1 MSFFFLL
8 LDLISFSIAIGL
20 GLFFRTGALT
30 EVSFISNLKIL
41 IIPFIISAV
50 ILWLFSFYDFKYI
63 NRRVFD
69 YKNIMVAFFID
80 FFFSAGSIY
89 FLAAIFHATT
99 PKTVLLITLVI
110 YFILVYL
117 SRKIYKDIRLNIKKT
132 TVVILGKNHTLDTI
146 ISEMSKYANYDVLLS
161 SMEVT
166 DEILNTIYNKINDIN
181 FIVIS
186 SELLATSQKWQQN
199 LLFKGAIVKSDLD
212 FFEEL
217 FSRVPRVALDN
228 NRWLLEYISS
238 RRIRIESF
246 IKRLVDIT
254 CSLLL
259 MPFCLTTGIVI
270 YLLILIVDK
279 QFPLF
284 VQERVGL
291 KGKTIYI
298 YKFKT
303 MFEGTEN
310 VTKMGKILRKF
321 RLDEFPQIINIFIGD
336 TSFVGPRPLWT
347 KEYEYLNSLIDN
359 HPLRTIVRPGI
370 TGWAQLNYKAPN
382 FSLVIDKPTEEN
394 KKNFYRDAKKRL
406 AYDLWYIKNASVF
419 LDMEII
425 LRTIRRMFIS
435 DKKIVK

>member
-1 MSFFFLL
+1 MGFLFLL
-8 LDLISFSIAIGL
+8 LDLISFSIAIAL
-20 GLFFRTGALT
+20 GLFFRTGAVT
-30 EVSFISNLKIL
+30 DVSFISNLKIL
-41 IIPFIISAV
+41 IVPFIISV
-50 ILWLFSFYDFKYI
+50 IILWLFSFYDFKYI
-63 NRRVFD
+63 NRKVFD
-69 YKNIMVAFFID
+69 YKNLMVAFFID

-89 FLAAIFHATT
+89 FLAAVFHSIT
-99 PKTVLLITLVI
+99 PKTILLVTLII

-117 SRKIYKDIRLNIKKT
+117 SRKIYKDIRINIKKT
-132 TVVILGKNHTLDTI
+132 TVVILGKNHTIDTI
-146 ISEMSKYANYDVLLS
+146 ISEMAKYANYDVLLS
-161 SMEVT
+161 SIEAT
-166 DEILNTIYNKINDIN
+166 EEIMNTINNKINDIN
-181 FIVIS
+181 FIIIS

-217 FSRVPRVALDN
+217 FFRVPRVALDN
-228 NRWLLEYISS
+228 NKWLLEYISS
-238 RRIRIESF
+238 RRMRIESF
-246 IKRLVDIT
+246 VKRFADIV

-259 MPFCLTTGIVI
+259 MPFCLTIGVII

-310 VTKMGKILRKF
+310 ITKMGKFLRKF
-321 RLDEFPQIINIFIGD
+321 RLDEFPQIVNILVGD

-347 KEYEYLNSLIDN
+347 KEYEYLNSFIDN

-370 TGWAQLNYKAPN
+370 TGWAQLNYKAPMVYYVHEKPDN
-382 FSLVIDKPTEEN
+382 IDN
-394 KKNFYRDAKKRL
+394 YVYFRDAEKRL
-406 AYDLWYIKNASVF
+406 AYDLWYIKNASIF
-419 LDMEII
+419 LDIEII
-425 LRTIRRMFIS
+425 LKTIKRMFIS